1 MEHLAIM
8 RKSWNLTQKI
18 LTGKKRIESRWY
30 KVKYSPWN
38 RIKSGEIVYFKD
50 SGKPVTIKA
59 EVEKIL
65 EFSDLNENKVKQIL
79 DAYGEDDGIEKDKI
93 PEFFEMFKD
102 KKYCML
108 IFLRNPQKIEPF
120 KVDKSGFGAM
130 SSWITIDSI
139 DKVKSKNKK
148 TGSLG
153 AASYHFISFVPCV
166 AF

>member
-50 SGKPVTIKA
+50 SGEPVTIKA
-59 EVEKIL
+59 EVDKVIQFSSLDSGKVKDIL
-65 EFSDLNENKVKQIL
+65 EK
-79 DAYGEDDGIEKDKI
+79 YGDDDGIEKEKI

-120 KVDKSGFGAM
+120 EINKNGFGSM

-139 DKVKSKNKK
+139 DKIKANKLK
-148 TGSLG
+148 
-153 AASYHFISFVPCV
+153 
-166 AF
+166 